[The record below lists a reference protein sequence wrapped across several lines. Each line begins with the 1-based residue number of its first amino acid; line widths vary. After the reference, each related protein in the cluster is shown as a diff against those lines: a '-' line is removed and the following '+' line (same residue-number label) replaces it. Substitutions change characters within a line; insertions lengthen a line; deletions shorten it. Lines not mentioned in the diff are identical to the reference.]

1 MQGEFSQNLIHKRRK
16 LAPMLCRSPVSTT
29 VFLGPIVRSSCSGLA
44 VSRWRSH
51 RKKTIATVAGNDQ
64 AKRHNAMMLRMR
76 AWIFCSGVMRARKIF
91 LRARAAAL
99 PVITLRTSYKAR
111 RRGQM
116 WAHAFSGSA
125 SYLTGLRTSAS
136 LLLTKSYSLF

>member
-1 MQGEFSQNLIHKRRK
+1 MQGEFCQNLIHMRRK
-16 LAPMLCRSPVSTT
+16 LPPTLCGSPVSTT
-29 VFLGPIVRSSCSGLA
+29 VFLGPLVRSSCSGLA

-99 PVITLRTSYKAR
+99 PVITSRTSYKAR

-116 WAHAFSGSA
+116 WAHAFQAVRSISQG
-125 SYLTGLRTSAS
+125 
-136 LLLTKSYSLF
+136 

>member
-1 MQGEFSQNLIHKRRK
+1 MQGDFCQNLSQKRKK
-16 LAPMLCRSPVSTT
+16 LAPTLCRSPVSTT
-29 VFLGPIVRSSCSGLA
+29 VFLGPLMQSSCSGLA

-51 RKKTIATVAGNDQ
+51 RKKTIAAVAGNDQ

-99 PVITLRTSYKAR
+99 PVITSRTSYKAR
-111 RRGQM
+111 KRVQNGHTHSRQYILSCG
-116 WAHAFSGSA
+116 AGKV
-125 SYLTGLRTSAS
+125 G
-136 LLLTKSYSLF
+136 